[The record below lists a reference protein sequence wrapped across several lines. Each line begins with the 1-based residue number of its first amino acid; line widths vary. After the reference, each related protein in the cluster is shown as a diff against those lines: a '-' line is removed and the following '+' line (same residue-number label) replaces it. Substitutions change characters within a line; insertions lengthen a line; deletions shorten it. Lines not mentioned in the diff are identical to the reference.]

1 MVALLFKTSLR
12 WRLTLLISG
21 SVVLP
26 MFATLLI
33 ASYQGS
39 QVLRK
44 EAEEKLRLQADSL
57 AHKVTQWDH
66 KVVQIIQNLS
76 LQPAIQEMYGSEQE
90 AVLQAGIAVY
100 PDIYL
105 INTLDTDGFNVARS
119 DGKSLMYYGDR
130 DYFKRA
136 IAGSGVY
143 REILLGRTL
152 DKPAIVFS
160 TPIKQT
166 FYGEEPEIVGVLALA
181 MTLTEVTEQ
190 VQAIQVGKTGY
201 AFVVDSQGKI
211 LAHPHFHDFK
221 ALQEFHDYPPVKSL
235 FNGRSGLLIFED
247 SDQNKW
253 VSYSLLLPNGWGA
266 IVQQQKS
273 EILTQVQ
280 QFLQF
285 SLVLAVGVVI
295 AVSGITWVI
304 ATQTIQPLRQ
314 LNRAVQ
320 LTAQGDLSQSVIAT
334 KNDEIGLLAQSF
346 NAMAHQLKDLFDQL
360 EDKVKERTKELA
372 KANQLI
378 TALNHKLTLEN
389 GRMEAELLILTEIQ
403 NMVLPKPEELQGIEE
418 LDIATYM
425 QSATE
430 VGGDYYDILPHPG
443 GITFCIGD
451 VTGHG
456 LESGILMVMTQVAV
470 RTLIASES
478 YDFIEILNILN
489 RTLFD
494 NIQRMNSDKSL
505 TLSLIDY
512 AHSTLTISGQ
522 HEDVIIGRANGTLE
536 RIDTMD
542 LGLPI
547 GLEEDITPFLNY
559 LTLEL
564 GPGDGVVLYTDGITE
579 ARNQAKQMYG
589 IERLC
594 DILRQAWSHSSE
606 EIKQAV
612 LVDFN
617 QFIGEVALRD
627 DITLVIFKC

>member
-12 WRLTLLISG
+12 LRLTLLISG

-26 MFATLLI
+26 MFGTLLI

-39 QVLRK
+39 QILRQ
-44 EAEEKLRLQADSL
+44 EAEEKLMLQGQSL
-57 AHKVTQWDH
+57 AHKVTQWDE
-66 KVVQIIQNLS
+66 KVVQILKNLS
-76 LQPAIQEMYGSEQE
+76 LQPAIKNMYWEEQE
-90 AVLQAGIAVY
+90 PVLQAGIAVY
-100 PDIYL
+100 QDIYL

-119 DGKSLMYYGDR
+119 DGKPFIDYGDR
-130 DYFKRA
+130 EYFKNA
-136 IAGSGVY
+136 IAGQEVS

-190 VQAIQVGKTGY
+190 VQAIQVDETGY

-211 LAHPHFHDFK
+211 LAHPHSHQFK
-221 ALQEFHDYPPVKSL
+221 ALQDFHDYPPVKSL
-235 FNGRSGLLIFED
+235 LNGRSGLLIFED
-247 SDQNKW
+247 SDQNEW
-253 VSYSLLLPNGWGA
+253 VSYSILLSNGWGA
-266 IVQQQKS
+266 IVQQEKS
-273 EILTQVQ
+273 EILSQVQ
-280 QFLQF
+280 QFWQF
-285 SLVLAVGVVI
+285 SVFLAVGVLI
-295 AVSGITWVI
+295 AVSGITWMI

-320 LTAQGDLSQSVIAT
+320 LTAKGDLTQSVIA
-334 KNDEIGLLAQSF
+334 KKHDEIGLLAKSF

-360 EDKVKERTKELA
+360 EEKVKERTKELA

-403 NMVLPKPEELQGIEE
+403 NMVLPKPEKLQGIEE

-470 RTLIASES
+470 RTLIELES
-478 YDFIEILNILN
+478 YDFVEILKTLN
-489 RTLFD
+489 KTLFK
-494 NIQRMNSDKSL
+494 NIERMNSDKSI
-505 TLSLIDY
+505 TLSLINY
-512 AHSTLTISGQ
+512 ANSNLTISGQ
-522 HEDVIIGRANGTLE
+522 HEEVIIGRANGTLE

-547 GLEEDITPFLNY
+547 GLEEDITAFLNY

-589 IERLC
+589 IERFC
-594 DILRQAWSHSSE
+594 DVLREAWSHSSE
-606 EIKQAV
+606 DIKQAV

-617 QFIGEVALRD
+617 QFIGEVALTD

>member
-26 MFATLLI
+26 MFGTLLI

-39 QVLRK
+39 QILRK
-44 EAEEKLRLQADSL
+44 EAEEKLILQANSL
-57 AHKVTQWDH
+57 AHKVTQWDE
-66 KVVQIIQNLS
+66 KVVQIMNNLS
-76 LQPAIQEMYGSEQE
+76 LQPAIQNMYGSEQE
-90 AVLQAGIAVY
+90 PILQAGIAVY
-100 PDIYL
+100 PDMYL

-119 DGKSLMYYGDR
+119 DRKPLKYYGDR
-130 DYFKRA
+130 NYFKRA
-136 IAGSGVY
+136 IAGQEVS

-166 FYGEEPEIVGVLALA
+166 FYGEKPEIVGVLALA
-181 MTLTEVTEQ
+181 ITLTEVTQQ

-211 LAHPHFHDFK
+211 LAHPHSHQFK
-221 ALQEFHDYPPVKSL
+221 ALQDFHEYPPVKSL
-235 FNGRSGLLIFED
+235 INGRSGLLIFED

-253 VSYSLLLPNGWGA
+253 VSYSISLPNGWGA

-273 EILTQVQ
+273 EILTQVN
-280 QFLQF
+280 QFWQF
-285 SLVLAVGVVI
+285 SIVLAVGVLI

-304 ATQTIQPLRQ
+304 ATQTIQPIRQ

-320 LTAQGDLSQSVIAT
+320 LTAQGDLGQSVIA
-334 KNDEIGLLAQSF
+334 KKQDEIGLLAQSF

-360 EDKVKERTKELA
+360 EEKVKERTKELA

-403 NMVLPKPEELQGIEE
+403 NMVLPKPEELQEIEE
-418 LDIATYM
+418 LDIATYI

-456 LESGILMVMTQVAV
+456 LESGILMVMTHVAV
-470 RTLIASES
+470 RTLIES
-478 YDFIEILNILN
+478 DSHNFIEILNILN
-489 RTLFD
+489 KTLYK
-494 NIQRMNSDKSL
+494 NIARMNSDKNI
-505 TLSLIDY
+505 TLSLINY
-512 AHSTLTISGQ
+512 ANFHLIISGQ
-522 HEDVIIGRANGTLE
+522 HEEVIIGRANGTLE

-559 LTLEL
+559 LTLDL

-579 ARNQAKQMYG
+579 ARNEAKRMYG

-594 DILRQAWSHSSE
+594 DVLRQSWSHSSE

-612 LVDFN
+612 LGDFN

>member
-33 ASYQGS
+33 ASYQAS
-39 QVLRK
+39 QILRK
-44 EAEEKLRLQADSL
+44 EAEEKLTLQAQSL
-57 AHKVTQWDH
+57 AHKVTHWDE
-66 KVVQIIQNLS
+66 KIVQVIQNLS
-76 LQPAIQEMYGSEQE
+76 LQPAIKDMYGSEQE
-90 AVLQAGIAVY
+90 PVLQAGIAVY

-105 INTLDTDGFNVARS
+105 INTLDRDGFNVARS
-119 DGKSLMYYGDR
+119 DSNPLTYYGDR
-130 DYFKRA
+130 NYFQRA

-166 FYGEEPEIVGVLALA
+166 FYGEEPEIVGVIALA
-181 MTLTEVTEQ
+181 MTLTEVTEE
-190 VQAIQVGKTGY
+190 VQAIQVGETGY

-211 LAHPHFHDFK
+211 LAHPHSHQFK
-221 ALQEFHDYPPVKSL
+221 ALQEFHEYPPVKSL
-235 FNGRSGLLIFED
+235 FNGRYGLLIFED
-247 SDQNKW
+247 SDQNEW
-253 VSYSLLLPNGWGA
+253 VAYSILLPNGWGA

-273 EILTQVQ
+273 EILTQVN
-280 QFLQF
+280 QFWQF
-285 SLVLAVGVVI
+285 SLGLAVGVLM
-295 AVSGITWVI
+295 AVSVITWLI
-304 ATQTIQPLRQ
+304 ATQTIKPIKQ

-320 LTAQGDLSQSVIAT
+320 LTATGDLTQSVIA
-334 KNDEIGLLAQSF
+334 KKQDEIGLLAQSF

-360 EDKVKERTKELA
+360 EEKVKERTKELA

-378 TALNHKLTLEN
+378 TDLNHKLTVEN

-418 LDIATYM
+418 LDIATYI

-430 VGGDYYDILPHPG
+430 VGGDYYDILTHPG

-470 RTLIASES
+470 RTLIESASHDLMEV
-478 YDFIEILNILN
+478 LNLLN
-489 RTLFD
+489 GTLF
-494 NIQRMNSDKSL
+494 NSIERMSSDKSI
-505 TLSLIDY
+505 TLSLINY
-512 AHSTLTISGQ
+512 ANFNLIISGQ
-522 HEDVIIGRANGTLE
+522 HEEVIVGRANGKLE

-547 GLEEDITPFLNY
+547 GLEEDITQFLNC
-559 LTLEL
+559 LTLDLE
-564 GPGDGVVLYTDGITE
+564 PGDGVVLYTDGITE
-579 ARNQAKQMYG
+579 ARNEAKQMYG
-589 IERLC
+589 MERLC
-594 DILRQAWSHSSE
+594 DILRQSWSHSSE
-606 EIKQAV
+606 EIKQSV
-612 LVDFN
+612 LVDFH

>member
-1 MVALLFKTSLR
+1 MVALLCKTSLR

-26 MFATLLI
+26 MFGTLLI

-39 QVLRK
+39 QILRK
-44 EAEEKLRLQADSL
+44 EAEDKLILQAESL
-57 AHKVTQWDH
+57 AHKVTQWDQ

-76 LQPAIQEMYGSEQE
+76 LQPAIRDMDGEEQE
-90 AVLQAGIAVY
+90 PVLKAGIAVY

-119 DGKSLMYYGDR
+119 DRNPLKYYGDR
-130 DYFKRA
+130 NYFKQA
-136 IAGSGVY
+136 IAGQEVS

-160 TPIKQT
+160 TPINQT
-166 FYGEEPEIVGVLALA
+166 LYAEDPEIVGVLALA
-181 MTLTEVTEQ
+181 ITLTEVTEQ
-190 VQAIQVGKTGY
+190 VQAIKVGKTGY

-211 LAHPHFHDFK
+211 LAHPHSPQFK
-221 ALQEFHDYPPVKSL
+221 ALQDFHEYPPVKSL
-235 FNGRSGLLIFED
+235 INGRSGLLIFED

-253 VSYSLLLPNGWGA
+253 VSYSIVLANGWGA

-273 EILTQVQ
+273 EILNQVY
-280 QFLQF
+280 QFWQF
-285 SLVLAVGVVI
+285 STVLAVGVLI
-295 AVSGITWVI
+295 AVGGITWVI
-304 ATQTIQPLRQ
+304 STQTIQPLRQ

-320 LTAQGDLSQSVIAT
+320 LTAQGDLSQSVIA
-334 KNDEIGLLAQSF
+334 KKPDEIGLLAQSF

-360 EDKVKERTKELA
+360 EEKVKERTGELA

-389 GRMEAELLILTEIQ
+389 GRMGAELLILAEMQ
-403 NMVLPKPEELQGIEE
+403 NMVLPKPKELQGIEE

-443 GITFCIGD
+443 GIAFCIGD

-456 LESGILMVMTQVAV
+456 LESGILMVMTQAAV
-470 RTLIASES
+470 RTLIES
-478 YDFIEILNILN
+478 KSHDFIEILNTLN
-489 RTLFD
+489 QTLYKS
-494 NIQRMNSDKSL
+494 IQRMESDKNI
-505 TLSLIDY
+505 TLSLVNY
-512 AHSTLTISGQ
+512 ANYKLIISGQ
-522 HEDVIIGRANGTLE
+522 HEEVIIGRANGTLE

-559 LTLEL
+559 LTLDL
-564 GPGDGVVLYTDGITE
+564 APGDGVVLYTDGITE
-579 ARNQAKQMYG
+579 ARNKAKQMYG

-594 DILRQAWSHSSE
+594 EVVRQFWSQPAE
-606 EIKQAV
+606 EIKQAI

-617 QFIGEVALRD
+617 QFLGENALHD

>member
-44 EAEEKLRLQADSL
+44 EAEEQLRLQAESL
-57 AHKVTQWDH
+57 THKVTHWDE
-66 KVVQIIQNLS
+66 KVVQVIQNLS
-76 LQPAIQEMYGSEQE
+76 LQPAIKEMYGSEQE
-90 AVLQAGIAVY
+90 PVLQAGIAVY

-119 DGKSLMYYGDR
+119 DGKPLKYYGDR
-130 DYFKRA
+130 EYFQRA
-136 IAGSGVY
+136 IAGQEVS

-190 VQAIQVGKTGY
+190 VQAIHVGKTGY

-211 LAHPHFHDFK
+211 LAHPHSHQFQV
-221 ALQEFHDYPPVKSL
+221 LQEFHEYPPVKSL
-235 FNGRSGLLIFED
+235 LNGRSGLLSFED
-247 SDQNKW
+247 NEQNKW
-253 VSYSLLLPNGWGA
+253 VSYSILLPNGWGA

-273 EILTQVQ
+273 EILTQVN
-280 QFLQF
+280 QFWYF
-285 SLVLAVGVVI
+285 SLGLAVCVFI

-304 ATQTIQPLRQ
+304 ATQTIKPIRQ

-320 LTAQGDLSQSVIAT
+320 LTAKGDLTQSVMA
-334 KNDEIGLLAQSF
+334 KKPDEIGLLARSF
-346 NAMAHQLKDLFDQL
+346 NAMAQQLKDLFDQL
-360 EDKVKERTKELA
+360 EEKVKERTQELA

-378 TALNHKLTLEN
+378 TDLNHKLTLEN

-403 NMVLPKPEELQGIEE
+403 NMVLPKPEELQGVTE
-418 LDIATYM
+418 LDIATYI

-430 VGGDYYDILPHPG
+430 VGGDYYDILPHPA

-470 RTLIASES
+470 RTLIESES
-478 YDFIEILNILN
+478 PDLMEILRLLN
-489 RTLFD
+489 STLFHS
-494 NIQRMNSDKSL
+494 IQRMNSDKSI
-505 TLSLIDY
+505 TLSLVNY
-512 AHSTLTISGQ
+512 ANFHLIISGQ
-522 HEDVIIGRANGTLE
+522 HEEVIIGRANGTLE

-547 GLEEDITPFLNY
+547 GLEEDITPFLNC
-559 LTLEL
+559 LTLDL

-579 ARNQAKQMYG
+579 ARNEAKQMYG
-589 IERLC
+589 MERLC
-594 DILRQAWSHSSE
+594 DVLRQSWSHSSE